1 MGTMDTMAAAVFDG
15 KLNYV
20 EDYSVPPVKP
30 GWAKIQV
37 KIAGICK
44 TDMEIL
50 KGYMGFK
57 GVLGHEF
64 VGIVMECDD
73 PSWIGKRVVGEI
85 NAACGHCDWCR
96 RDLGRHCPNRSTLGI
111 LNLDGCMAEYCTLPI
126 VNLLAL
132 PEKLSDERAVLVE
145 PLSAACEILEQM
157 RPAGNERAVIL
168 GDGRLGALCAWVLA
182 TVLPVVTVVGHH
194 PEKLENLRWRN
205 IRTVLHEK
213 DVAPGADIVVEA
225 TGSGAGIVTAMAL
238 CRPRGT
244 IVLKSTVAV
253 SGDVNLAPIVINEQT
268 VLGSRC
274 GRFADGLKI
283 MCEYPDMP
291 LDRLI
296 TARYPLARVEEAF
309 ARATQSDALKVLL
322 DIHP

>member
-1 MGTMDTMAAAVFDG
+1 MNKMAAAVFDG

-20 EDYSVPPVKP
+20 QDYAVPDVTP

-37 KIAGICK
+37 KLAGICK

-64 VGIVMECDD
+64 VGIVQECGES
-73 PSWIGKRVVGEI
+73 SWIGKRVVGEI

-111 LNLDGCMAEYCTLPI
+111 FNLDGCMAETCILP
-126 VNLLAL
+126 VENLLAI
-132 PEKLSDERAVLVE
+132 PEKLSDERAVLIE

-157 RPAGNERAVIL
+157 HPVGNERAVIL

-182 TVLPVVTVVGHH
+182 TVLPDVTVVGHH
-194 PEKLENLRWRN
+194 PEKLEILRWRN
-205 IRTVLHEK
+205 IRTVLNENE
-213 DVAPGADIVVEA
+213 VAPGADIVVEA

-283 MCEYPDMP
+283 MSEYPDMP

-296 TARYPLARVEEAF
+296 TARYPLARVQEAF
-309 ARATQSDALKVLL
+309 ARARQSDALKVLL